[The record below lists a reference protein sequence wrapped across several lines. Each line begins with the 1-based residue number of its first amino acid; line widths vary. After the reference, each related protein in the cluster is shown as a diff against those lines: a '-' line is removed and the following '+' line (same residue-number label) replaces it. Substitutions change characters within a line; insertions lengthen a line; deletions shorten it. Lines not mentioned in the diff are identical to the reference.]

1 MRCPGLLYSGTV
13 LSLWRT
19 QVLSCCEAGRIRVQ
33 LACMPYRPR
42 ELVIRARETA
52 TMLLAALDRN
62 EMVARFL
69 DMYAAEHRRPGR
81 ADQPAF
87 YRDQLQ
93 NIRREAILASVL
105 RIEAALPAR
114 LKVSVTV
121 RGARRPQKKK
131 KKGQKGARS
140 SPRKAKPSMELA
152 IPFLDLFREEF
163 FVALGQA
170 LEWDNED
177 AQQFWR
183 DLDFYEKLTP
193 RESRRSSNHG
203 SRAPATGPFVDRVAM
218 LLDPSL
224 MEQARRA
231 AGKFQIEL
239 NAGADQVLRRVFSRR
254 RAN

>member
-1 MRCPGLLYSGTV
+1 
-13 LSLWRT
+13 
-19 QVLSCCEAGRIRVQ
+19 
-33 LACMPYRPR
+33 MPYRPR
-42 ELVIRARETA
+42 ELVIRAREA
-52 TMLLAALDRN
+52 AGMLLATLDRN
-62 EMVARFL
+62 EMVGRFL

-87 YRDQLQ
+87 YREQLQ
-93 NIRREAILASVL
+93 MIRRESILAAVM

-121 RGARRPQKKK
+121 RGGSRPKPSGKS
-131 KKGQKGARS
+131 KKGKKGGRAKAKRS
-140 SPRKAKPSMELA
+140 SSGLDLA

-170 LEWDNED
+170 LTWNNED

-183 DLDFYEKLTP
+183 DLELYEMLSA
-193 RESRRSSNHG
+193 REPSRPAR
-203 SRAPATGPFVDRVAM
+203 RAAASGPFVDRVAL

-231 AGKFQIEL
+231 AGKFQMEID
-239 NAGADQVLRRVFSRR
+239 AAADRVLRKIFSRR

>member
-1 MRCPGLLYSGTV
+1 MPVWATRI
-13 LSLWRT
+13 
-19 QVLSCCEAGRIRVQ
+19 LSCCEGRRIRVQ

-52 TMLLAALDRN
+52 TILLAALDRH
-62 EMVARFL
+62 ETVARFL

-93 NIRREAILASVL
+93 TIRREAILASVL

-121 RGARRPQKKK
+121 RSARRPVKKR
-131 KKGQKGARS
+131 KKGRKGRP
-140 SPRKAKPSMELA
+140 SPSRRAKPSMEMA

-170 LEWDNED
+170 LEWDVED

-193 RESRRSSNHG
+193 RELRRPGQHPSRT
-203 SRAPATGPFVDRVAM
+203 PASGPFVDRVAM

-231 AGKFQIEL
+231 ASKFQIEL
-239 NAGADQVLRRVFSRR
+239 NAGADQVLRRVFSRHR
-254 RAN
+254 PN

>member
-1 MRCPGLLYSGTV
+1 
-13 LSLWRT
+13 
-19 QVLSCCEAGRIRVQ
+19 
-33 LACMPYRPR
+33 MPYRPR

-121 RGARRPQKKK
+121 RSAKRPQRK
-131 KKGQKGARS
+131 KKGKKGAYS
-140 SPRKAKPSMELA
+140 SPKRAKPSLELA

-203 SRAPATGPFVDRVAM
+203 ARAPVSGPFVDRVAM

-231 AGKFQIEL
+231 AGKFQTEL
-239 NAGADQVLRRVFSRR
+239 NAGAELVLRRVFSRR